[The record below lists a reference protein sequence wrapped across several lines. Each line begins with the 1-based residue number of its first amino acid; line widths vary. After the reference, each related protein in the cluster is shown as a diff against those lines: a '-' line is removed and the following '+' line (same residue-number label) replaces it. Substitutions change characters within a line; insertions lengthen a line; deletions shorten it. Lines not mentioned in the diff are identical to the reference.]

1 MSVMPT
7 YAPGQHPNSLKNLAA
22 APRTGRK
29 PSGLPRKRVTSLS
42 LDPRLD
48 DLLTELA
55 QTHDLSKSALVE
67 KIIKSWPP
75 AKAVLS
81 A

>member
-1 MSVMPT
+1 MPAIL
-7 YAPGQHPNSLKNLAA
+7 YAPGQHPNSLRNLANS
-22 APRTGRK
+22 PRTGRK

-67 KIIKSWPP
+67 RIIKSWPP
-75 AKAVLS
+75 ARAVLS